1 MEQIQ
6 RLTNQ
11 SFKIFPLFGTLLGVM
26 GAIPASFAQSPSQ
39 SPIQI
44 SQLFYPSSSEQ
55 AAIKVLGQG
64 QVSLPA
70 DVAKLEFQVSG
81 SSAPAAPETPQ
92 TEEAEESE
100 PEAENPDSTSPET
113 PESMTPEAPTLVL
126 GKEDVAPIVNALKAA
141 GVAQS
146 AIEVLIEEGS
156 SSGFPFP
163 FPGSDAGAK
172 IRVRV
177 ANPTRDRLQQIVKA
191 ANSAASKSETLSI
204 SKVNV
209 QYITTDCGKLAQAAY
224 TAAVQD
230 AQKRATAIATA
241 MGVRLSGA
249 PSVAESSLYDL
260 FVPLCTEN
268 SELPSFLPF
277 GDLSSA
283 YEPDAPPQ
291 VQLRRDLFMS
301 FPVQTRQ

>member
-6 RLTNQ
+6 RLTSQ
-11 SFKIFPLFGTLLGVM
+11 SLKIFPLFGTLLGVM
-26 GAIPASFAQSPSQ
+26 GAIPASFAQSPSPSPSVERPE
-39 SPIQI
+39 SPIQVA
-44 SQLFYPSSSEQ
+44 QLFYPSSSEQ

-81 SSAPAAPETPQ
+81 SSAPAAPETP
-92 TEEAEESE
+92 
-100 PEAENPDSTSPET
+100 EAENPDSTSPET
-113 PESMTPEAPTLVL
+113 PEASTPEAPTLVL

-156 SSGFPFP
+156 GNSFPFP

-209 QYITTDCGKLAQAAY
+209 QYITTDCGKLTQAAY

-301 FPVQTRQ
+301 FPVQAR